1 IRMIDVL
8 TALVT
13 LFACVLGVLFL
24 EVILDHAFGLPAWI
38 RGIVLVIGLTLSGA
52 YAAWRILWPLVRRV
66 NSYYAAKTI
75 ESLDPHFKNSLIT
88 YLDLRKH
95 REGLPKNFIAA
106 VENKA
111 VNDLAD
117 LEIDAVVDQRPL
129 VKMTY
134 ALAAVVVLFCLYS
147 LFTPKSI
154 LDSARR
160 AFLADIARPTNTQL
174 VNIKPGDDAR
184 LATVAAGT
192 DVEISTEVRGKRPE
206 SISLHFSLDG
216 GQFFARQ
223 ELGRGPSDYDPWI
236 TTLRNVQPSQ
246 GHHEVLYYLTGGDAE
261 TRTYT
266 LNVKPTPM
274 VLEVSHDLQFP
285 GYIEKER
292 EKAGQPRGLEALD
305 GGSVEAIEGTLVTVH
320 ARTNEPARSARL
332 EFGKNSNGREKDS
345 MAMDVNRS
353 DPYLLTGQFRVE
365 DDRTYWIRFES
376 EDGQR
381 NREPVIYDIRSLPDR
396 SPSAQ
401 FVHPEPV
408 VKVPANGKLAL
419 RMKATDDHGVKE
431 MTLNV
436 WKGKSDILQAAKNYL
451 DHKDPTQ
458 ELVVDDVLD
467 VSRFAVKPGER
478 FEYWLHVR
486 DTKEPQSNR
495 VDTVKQVVEVVEP
508 LPPEEAKQQRDEQ
521 DKLEQQPPAD
531 QAQNPNPDQNTPQNP
546 PPDQAQPPNPD
557 QKKAQNPPPDQPLP
571 PQDQPNQPQPRDQ
584 GADQADNNPRAG
596 NDQNPPPDQPRKP
609 DENLSEADKQK
620 LRDLQ
625 RALNLSNEDR
635 QPQPPPQNGEQQQ
648 PQQGA
653 QGQPQPGNDQQGN
666 PQPKGQPQPG
676 GQGQNQGN
684 SAPSNAGNPPP
695 NGNQPPSTG
704 QPNEGMNRNQGNA
717 GTNSPDV
724 ERANPSRGAQTNP
737 GTNSPQQE
745 TPPSGARNNPPSE
758 SGSNPNG
765 AGASA
770 PNQPSPATGN
780 RNPTAQPGEKPP
792 AGQSPQNANPPAG
805 SNGSGSGSSTAS
817 KPGTDQP
824 PQKPS
829 ESSTKPQEGTP
840 KGENSTPNAANP
852 AQAPKPGQ
860 PGSETSP
867 NGNRPQPGQ
876 SGTTPPK
883 TGTNP

>member
-1 IRMIDVL
+1 MALTAQPKPQGKLLDYEQFIDHQLNLTRAKIRMIDVL

-13 LFACVLGVLFL
+13 LSACVLGMLFL

-38 RGIVLVIGLTLSGA
+38 RGIVLVFGLTLSGA

-111 VNDLAD
+111 VNDLAE
-117 LEIDAVVDQRPL
+117 LEIDTVVDQRPL

-134 ALAAVVVLFCLYS
+134 VLAAVVVLFCLYS

-174 VNIKPGDDAR
+174 VNIKPGDDAK

-236 TTLRNVQPSQ
+236 TTLRNVQPRQ

-266 LNVKPTPM
+266 LAVKPTPM
-274 VLEVSHDLQFP
+274 VLEVTHDLQFP
-285 GYIEKER
+285 GYIEQER

-332 EFGKNSNGREKDS
+332 EFGKNSNGQEKDS
-345 MAMDVNRS
+345 TSMDVNRS

-396 SPSAQ
+396 GPTAQ
-401 FVHPEPV
+401 FLRPEPV

-451 DHKDPTQ
+451 DHKDPTS

-467 VSRFAVKPGER
+467 LSKFAVKPGER

-495 VDTVKQVVEVVEP
+495 IETVKQVVEVIEP
-508 LPPEEAKQQRDEQ
+508 LPPEEAKQQRAEQ

-531 QAQNPNPDQNTPQNP
+531 QAQNPNPDQNQAQNP
-546 PPDQAQPPNPD
+546 PPDQAQNPD
-557 QKKAQNPPPDQPLP
+557 LTSLKTRTRLRTSPSHPRISPTSPSPAIRQGMRRTTTPAQAMIRIRRRTSPVS
-571 PQDQPNQPQPRDQ
+571 
-584 GADQADNNPRAG
+584 
-596 NDQNPPPDQPRKP
+596 QNED
-609 DENLSEADKQK
+609 LSEADQQK

-635 QPQPPPQNGEQQQ
+635 QQQPPPQNGQQQQ
-648 PQQGA
+648 PQTGWA
-653 QGQPQPGNDQQGN
+653 GPAA
-666 PQPKGQPQPG
+666 G
-676 GQGQNQGN
+676 GQ
-684 SAPSNAGNPPP
+684 
-695 NGNQPPSTG
+695 
-704 QPNEGMNRNQGNA
+704 R
-717 GTNSPDV
+717 
-724 ERANPSRGAQTNP
+724 
-737 GTNSPQQE
+737 
-745 TPPSGARNNPPSE
+745 
-758 SGSNPNG
+758 
-765 AGASA
+765 
-770 PNQPSPATGN
+770 
-780 RNPTAQPGEKPP
+780 P
-792 AGQSPQNANPPAG
+792 AGQPSVQRQASTRRPGPEPGRVRAFERRQRSPEWEPA
-805 SNGSGSGSSTAS
+805 
-817 KPGTDQP
+817 PLRR
-824 PQKPS
+824 
-829 ESSTKPQEGTP
+829 
-840 KGENSTPNAANP
+840 P
-852 AQAPKPGQ
+852 AQ
-860 PGSETSP
+860 
-867 NGNRPQPGQ
+867 
-876 SGTTPPK
+876 
-883 TGTNP
+883 